1 MTDLSRRLTKLLGD
15 DSHPV
20 ILFSL
25 TLLANLCLQEKLGS
39 KVMHHL
45 IEQTVKK
52 GHVFNLP
59 GQSPEELMHYP
70 WHRSRRWHLRWRWRP
85 H

>member
-15 DSHPV
+15 DSHPL

-39 KVMHHL
+39 KVMYSFFHL
-45 IEQTVKK
+45 LSLTTNVDAEI
-52 GHVFNLP
+52 HF
-59 GQSPEELMHYP
+59 
-70 WHRSRRWHLRWRWRP
+70 
-85 H
+85 

>member
-45 IEQTVKK
+45 IDKTVKK
-52 GHVFNLP
+52 SHVF
-59 GQSPEELMHYP
+59 
-70 WHRSRRWHLRWRWRP
+70 
-85 H
+85 